1 MAEESKKIKAGE
13 KVEEETGSEMTKISC
28 EIYVTIRGAYRF
40 GAIDV
45 RKWGYELSGK
55 KYDDICDGMSNLKR
69 KYSHNKKN
77 SSLIFEIQMK
87 NQCKMLCNLLKLC
100 YNIKCWQNVIEFMK
114 RTIFF

>member
-55 KYDDICDGMSNLKR
+55 K
-69 KYSHNKKN
+69 
-77 SSLIFEIQMK
+77 
-87 NQCKMLCNLLKLC
+87 
-100 YNIKCWQNVIEFMK
+100 
-114 RTIFF
+114 T